1 LTSAGS
7 WELNKD
13 DFIKYLKGGLMGPEQ
28 KIDPSQMS
36 EKDRQMMGLEQGQ
49 TPEESERIESPELA
63 EVMAEYEARAR
74 ANIEE
79 AKKEGGER
87 GSEQNIKY
95 LESAMQGGL
104 DRRKEQYEE
113 AMSVADEVVGATSK
127 ANESGLFFEPGSW
140 ALKSGNRLKSGEHL
154 TPLGQDVL
162 RAIHSRIMTRDEN
175 NRPSSKIL
183 DVEGHQKK
191 IVETII
197 ETSKRELSSGRAD
210 QSTVSI
216 INYRLVDASENVA
229 PSSYRQQR

>member
-1 LTSAGS
+1 
-7 WELNKD
+7 
-13 DFIKYLKGGLMGPEQ
+13 MGPEQ

-162 RAIHSRIMTRDEN
+162 RAIDYRTITKDEN
-175 NRPSSKIL
+175 GSPIPKTLGI
-183 DVEGHQKK
+183 EGRQKM
-191 IVETII
+191 IVG
-197 ETSKRELSSGRAD
+197 RER
-210 QSTVSI
+210 QSAAGTEVNINS
-216 INYRLVDASENVA
+216 INYKLVDAKANIPPRTVDWSG
-229 PSSYRQQR
+229 PPRPLQR